1 MAGRV
6 HKLLAGNFH
15 RIVAGYVHKLVAGY
29 GTLLRDSKK
38 LLPRHS
44 CGHSCKTRLPR
55 LTDPPGFGVM
65 PIDWLQ
71 VMFINWQA
79 TSVNYWQVMSIFVAG
94 YVHKLVA
101 GCVHKFRA
109 DYVHWIATL
118 LLWCYDTVLGHS
130 YKTLLLEMSPKL
142 SIPDMQAGTL
152 ATALL
157 YKLFSKCFPC
167 CNLQA

>member
-1 MAGRV
+1 MAGYAHKLVAGYVHKFLAGYVHKLMAGRV
-6 HKLLAGNFH
+6 HKVLAGNFH

-79 TSVNYWQVMSIFVAG
+79 TSVNFWQVMSIFRGRLCA
-94 YVHKLVA
+94 
-101 GCVHKFRA
+101 
-109 DYVHWIATL
+109 
-118 LLWCYDTVLGHS
+118 
-130 YKTLLLEMSPKL
+130 
-142 SIPDMQAGTL
+142 
-152 ATALL
+152 
-157 YKLFSKCFPC
+157 
-167 CNLQA
+167 